1 MKRINSKLIVLSC
14 LLVLVAV
21 GLSGCLR
28 LQTEIDMDM
37 DGSGRL
43 SYDVGIDSSLYQFM
57 QLSDEDILEE
67 LRARAEERGYSVEDY
82 EDEEFIGLKLE
93 GEFADPDELGEE
105 LGLLGLLAAGQ
116 PGADEDEIRR
126 QLEENVEYSHSEG
139 VFSDVYT
146 VDARINMQNLELGE
160 ELDQMMSDMV
170 YDQFDMGLALNLP
183 LPAREHN
190 ASVSENND
198 RYLQWQFE
206 MGQENQIYFEARV
219 LNWLNIIAG
228 AGVLLFVI
236 VLFLLSRR
244 GIDEESS
251 GGS

>member
-1 MKRINSKLIVLSC
+1 M
-14 LLVLVAV
+14 
-21 GLSGCLR
+21 
-28 LQTEIDMDM
+28 
-37 DGSGRL
+37 
-43 SYDVGIDSSLYQFM
+43 
-57 QLSDEDILEE
+57 
-67 LRARAEERGYSVEDY
+67 
-82 EDEEFIGLKLE
+82 KLE